1 LQQVDTNYQL
11 SIINYQRPP
20 SFIDPVN
27 EKMSRAQ
34 IAYLGLGSNLGDRGA
49 NLLRGISAIVAADFD
64 LIAVSSIY
72 ETEPVDYLDQPHF
85 LNLVAAV
92 AGRLEPFS
100 LLNFCLETELKLGRR
115 RTIPRGQRTI
125 DIDLLMLDDLII
137 EDKLNGLD
145 LTLPH
150 PRMHLRRFVLAP
162 ISEIAPDLEH
172 PVLHMNMSRLLEN
185 LDDPAAVRLYLD

>member
-1 LQQVDTNYQL
+1 MKKV
-11 SIINYQRPP
+11 
-20 SFIDPVN
+20 
-27 EKMSRAQ
+27 SRAQ
-34 IAYLGLGSNLGDRGA
+34 IAYLGLGSNLGDRAA
-49 NLLRGISAIVAADFD
+49 NLLRAVSAFVAADFD

-72 ETEPVDYLDQPHF
+72 ETEPVDYLDQPQF
-85 LNLVAAV
+85 LNMVAAV

-100 LLNFCLETELKLGRR
+100 LLNFCLEIEMRLGRR

-137 EDKLNGLD
+137 DDKRNGID

-172 PVLHMNMSRLLEN
+172 PVLHMKMSRLLDN
-185 LDDPAAVRLYLD
+185 LDDPAAVRLFLD

>member
-1 LQQVDTNYQL
+1 MKKV
-11 SIINYQRPP
+11 
-20 SFIDPVN
+20 
-27 EKMSRAQ
+27 SRAQ
-34 IAYLGLGSNLGDRGA
+34 IAYLGLGSNLGDRA
-49 NLLRGISAIVAADFD
+49 AHLLRAISAFVTADFD

-72 ETEPVDYLDQPHF
+72 ETEPVDYPDQPQF
-85 LNLVAAV
+85 LNMVAAV

-100 LLNFCLETELKLGRR
+100 LLKFCLESEMRLGRR

-125 DIDLLMLDDLII
+125 DIDLLMLDDLIM
-137 EDKLNGLD
+137 DDRRNGLD

-172 PVLHMNMSRLLEN
+172 PVLHMNMSRLLDN